1 MNNFKKSSFSFVKY
15 LSLIIAVIS
24 AVLPITVVFFTS
36 FKTKE
41 DYMATNPLSL
51 PKSFLNIDNYVRAF
65 TEGNMLRGFG
75 NTIIILV
82 ISLIGA
88 ILLGTMTAYV
98 IHRFQ
103 FRARNLI
110 MAAFLFAT
118 LIPGV
123 TTQVATFQIINALNL
138 YNTRAATIL
147 LFMGTDIIAVYIFL
161 QFMDSIPVSLD
172 ESAMLDGASYL
183 TIYRKII
190 MPLLKPAIVTVMII
204 KGVANYNNFY
214 IPFLYMPSEELQVVS
229 TALFKFKGPY
239 GTAWEVISAGCIIAI
254 IPTLIMFIFA
264 QKWVYNG
271 ITQGSVK

>member
-1 MNNFKKSSFSFVKY
+1 MTMKRTIGTLIKY
-15 LSLIIAVIS
+15 LSLIIAVIA
-24 AVLPITVVFFTS
+24 AVVPILVVFFTS

-41 DYMATNPLSL
+41 EYITSNPLSL
-51 PKSFLNIDNYVRAF
+51 PNSFLNVSNYIRAF
-65 TEGNMLRGFG
+65 TEGNMLRGFA
-75 NTIIILV
+75 NTMIILV
-82 ISLIGA
+82 ISLVGS
-88 ILLGTMTAYV
+88 ILIGTMTAYV

-103 FRARNLI
+103 FKVRNVI

-123 TTQVATFQIINALNL
+123 TTQVATFQIINALGL
-138 YNTRAATIL
+138 YNTRAATII

-161 QFMDSIPVSLD
+161 QFMDSISISLD

-190 MPLLKPAIVTVMII
+190 LPLLKPAIVTVMII

-214 IPFLYMPSEELQVVS
+214 TPFLYMPSEKLQVVS

-239 GTAWEVISAGCIIAI
+239 GTAWEVISAGVIIAI
-254 IPTLIMFIFA
+254 IPTLLMFLLA

>member
-1 MNNFKKSSFSFVKY
+1 MIIRKFLGLIFKYSSLFV
-15 LSLIIAVIS
+15 AVI
-24 AVLPITVVFFTS
+24 AALLPISVVFFTS

-41 DYMATNPLSL
+41 EYMNANPLAL
-51 PKSFLNIDNYVRAF
+51 PKTFLNVDNYVRAF
-65 TEGNMLRGFG
+65 TEGNMLRGFL
-75 NTIIILV
+75 NTLIILV
-82 ISLIGA
+82 ISLVGA

-98 IHRFQ
+98 IHRFEFK
-103 FRARNLI
+103 FRNII
-110 MAAFLFAT
+110 MLAFLFAT

-123 TTQVATFQIINALNL
+123 TTQVATFQIINALGI
-138 YNTRAATIL
+138 YNTRAATII

-161 QFMDSIPVSLD
+161 QFMDSISISLD

-183 TIYRKII
+183 TIYMKII
-190 MPLLKPAIVTVMII
+190 MPLLKPAIVTVIII

-214 IPFLYMPSEELQVVS
+214 TPFLYMPSEKLQVVS

-239 GTAWEVISAGCIIAI
+239 GTAWEVISAGCVIAI
-254 IPTLIMFIFA
+254 IPTLIMFLFA

>member
-1 MNNFKKSSFSFVKY
+1 M
-15 LSLIIAVIS
+15 
-24 AVLPITVVFFTS
+24 
-36 FKTKE
+36 
-41 DYMATNPLSL
+41 
-51 PKSFLNIDNYVRAF
+51 
-65 TEGNMLRGFG
+65 
-75 NTIIILV
+75 
-82 ISLIGA
+82 
-88 ILLGTMTAYV
+88 LGTMTAYV

-103 FRARNLI
+103 FKARNII

-138 YNTRAATIL
+138 YNTRAAVII

-161 QFMDSIPVSLD
+161 QFMDSIPISLD

-183 TIYRKII
+183 TIYSRII

-214 IPFLYMPSEELQVVS
+214 TPFLYMPSEKLQVIS

-239 GTAWEVISAGCIIAI
+239 GTAWEVICAGVIIAI
-254 IPTLIMFIFA
+254 VPTLLMFLFA
-264 QKWVYNG
+264 QKWVYSG